1 VISHSVNLH
10 SVNLLGVTL
19 PGVSLPDPAGLAAL
33 FNAQPDPAGALPL
46 VTGGAALILVLSG
59 MPWRLARN
67 VITIVHEAGHA
78 LVAVLVG
85 RRLQGIQLHSD
96 TSGVTVSRGKPVG
109 PGMVLTA
116 LAGYTAPS
124 LLGLAFA
131 ALLGANLITALLVV
145 AALLLLSVLIMVRN
159 AYGVLSVIVT
169 AAVLAAVAFLAPSGV
184 QAAFVYALTWFLLFG
199 GVRPVFELQ
208 IKRRRSRSRDSDA
221 DQLARL
227 SGVPAALWVLVF
239 GVVAAGCLV
248 MGALWLLEPTVK

>member
-1 VISHSVNLH
+1 MNSHIMNSHSVDLG
-10 SVNLLGVTL
+10 SVSFLGV
-19 PGVSLPDPAGLAAL
+19 GLPDPAGISAL
-33 FNAQPDPAGALPL
+33 FDTQPDPAGSLPL
-46 VTGGAALILVLSG
+46 ITGGVALILVLSG
-59 MPWRLARN
+59 LPWRVARN

-78 LVAVLVG
+78 LVAVLAG

-159 AYGVLSVIVT
+159 AYGVLSVVVT
-169 AAVLAAVAFLAPSGV
+169 AAVLGAVAFLAPSGV
-184 QAAFVYALTWFLLFG
+184 QAAFVYTLTWFLLFG

-208 IKRRRSRSRDSDA
+208 IKRRRSRARDSDA

-227 SGVPAALWVLVF
+227 SGVPAVLWVLVF